1 MDNSDI
7 VSLFRGWIT
16 NKPTNH
22 AYDIR
27 GISSNFLFPSL
38 FQFYRNVKGYNK
50 KLHDDMYA
58 YFLYSFCHMLLFG
71 PIAVSNFF

>member
-1 MDNSDI
+1 MLMI
-7 VSLFRGWIT
+7 LE
-16 NKPTNH
+16 
-22 AYDIR
+22 AYR
-27 GISSNFLFPSL
+27 QISFFPSL